1 MAQLEQEAARLSPA
15 DVKALAAKWDFT
27 EDDLDKEKLYAELDS
42 MLGKQNLKFTVGDRI
57 SGVVYKVDSRGA
69 FVDIGAKAPA
79 YLPIAEVAIIKP
91 SKMTDVLNTGD
102 ELELQVIQKADRDG
116 MMVLSIR
123 KIEFQKLW
131 TRFRELLA
139 EDATVEGEIVSNNRG
154 GTLVMVE
161 GLRGFV
167 PSSHMSPHN
176 KSEDMVGKSVPLKF
190 LEVDEER
197 GRVVL
202 SNRRALAEQKARD
215 YAVGDVVEGVVTS
228 VKPYGCFV
236 DLGASNGLLHISQI
250 SHDRLSSVEDVFK
263 SGDRLRVMI
272 LSQDSER
279 GRISLSTKKLEPSP
293 GDMLKQPELVYE
305 KAHEMAAVF
314 KERIKLA
321 EDAARQEEQRLQAEG
336 TAFGASDSEA
346 APADAE

>member
-1 MAQLEQEAARLSPA
+1 
-15 DVKALAAKWDFT
+15 
-27 EDDLDKEKLYAELDS
+27 
-42 MLGKQNLKFTVGDRI
+42 
-57 SGVVYKVDSRGA
+57 
-69 FVDIGAKAPA
+69 
-79 YLPIAEVAIIKP
+79 
-91 SKMTDVLNTGD
+91 MTDVLNTGD

-215 YAVGDVVEGVVTS
+215 YAVGDVVEGVVT
-228 VKPYGCFV
+228 
-236 DLGASNGLLHISQI
+236 
-250 SHDRLSSVEDVFK
+250 R
-263 SGDRLRVMI
+263 
-272 LSQDSER
+272 
-279 GRISLSTKKLEPSP
+279 
-293 GDMLKQPELVYE
+293 
-305 KAHEMAAVF
+305 
-314 KERIKLA
+314 
-321 EDAARQEEQRLQAEG
+321 
-336 TAFGASDSEA
+336 
-346 APADAE
+346 